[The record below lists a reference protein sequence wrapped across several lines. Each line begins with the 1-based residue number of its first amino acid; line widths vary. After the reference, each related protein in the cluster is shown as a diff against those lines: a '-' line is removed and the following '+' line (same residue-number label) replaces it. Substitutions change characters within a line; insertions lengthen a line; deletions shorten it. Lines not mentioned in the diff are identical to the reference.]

1 MTRKVCSVSTLIRPR
16 KFLHHYKSGLIA
28 TFGQLVTSTEFT
40 FPRDIYTKKLPQ
52 FTMIKLLS

>member
-52 FTMIKLLS
+52 FTMI